1 MKRLVPACIALAAI
15 AVVALPAT
23 PAGAGTGFTLKE
35 KQWSISKPP
44 TLKHG
49 VTYTVTVKNVGTF
62 PHDLLI
68 DGKGVSDRGIHNA
81 HPVAPGQGRELHG
94 QVPAGRDL
102 PVLLRDQGPR
112 CQRHAN
118 ERQSL
123 VGPQPDA
130 VAAAVTSTSRRGDRR
145 SGCGASGEAAQVDRA
160 RSRDDRTVGA
170 DA

>member
-1 MKRLVPACIALAAI
+1 MKRLIPACIALAAI

-81 HPVAPGQGRELHG
+81 HPVAPGR
-94 QVPAGRDL
+94 
-102 PVLLRDQGPR
+102 PR
-112 CQRHAN
+112 ASR
-118 ERQSL
+118 S
-123 VGPQPDA
+123 
-130 VAAAVTSTSRRGDRR
+130 SSRRRVPTG
-145 SGCGASGEAAQVDRA
+145 STA
-160 RSRDDRTVGA
+160 RSRATLPKA
-170 DA
+170 CK

>member
-1 MKRLVPACIALAAI
+1 MKRLIPACIALAAI

-49 VTYTVTVKNVGTF
+49 VTYTVTIKNVGTF

-81 HPVAPGQGRELHG
+81 HPVAPGKAASFTVKFPQ
-94 QVPAGRDL
+94 AGTYRFYCAIK
-102 PVLLRDQGPR
+102 G
-112 CQRHAN
+112 HAAKGMQMN
-118 ERQSL
+118 VKVS
-123 VGPQPDA
+123 
-130 VAAAVTSTSRRGDRR
+130 
-145 SGCGASGEAAQVDRA
+145 
-160 RSRDDRTVGA
+160 
-170 DA
+170 